1 MSITI
6 VDIAKKSN
14 VSIATVSRVINNKSE
29 GVSEKT
35 RKRILNVIDECG
47 YKPNAMARGLVT
59 KKTKTIG
66 LIIPDITNPF
76 FPEIARG
83 AEDGASTRGYN
94 VFLCNSDDNLE
105 KENEYISA
113 LKEKCVDGIILTT
126 SANSNQEHF
135 MTLMN
140 SGIPISIIDEGLDA
154 VDADIPGIFL
164 DNYEGGYLAAKHL
177 IDLGHKRIACITGPL
192 NLKNDRDRL
201 EGYKE
206 ALKDSKINIDNS
218 IIMQG
223 NYKIAGGIENA
234 KKLLS
239 KDITAIFACNDLMAY
254 GVYQVLKSNGYKIP
268 DDISVVGFDDI
279 QLSAL
284 LDPALTTIRQP
295 AYEMGLESAKMI
307 IKLIEG
313 KNIRKKVINFKPD
326 LIVRKSTGKIV
337 DNKEGK

>member
-29 GVSEKT
+29 GVSVST
-35 RKRILNVIDECG
+35 RKRILDVIDECG

-83 AEDGASTRGYN
+83 AEDGASTKGYN
-94 VFLCNSDDNLE
+94 VFLCNSDDSIE

-126 SANSNQEHF
+126 SASSNQEHVLS
-135 MTLMN
+135 LMN
-140 SGIPISIIDEGLDA
+140 SDLPIIIIDEGLDSM
-154 VDADIPGIFL
+154 DTDIPGVFV
-164 DNYEGGYLAAKHL
+164 DNFEGGYLAAKHL
-177 IDLGHKRIACITGPL
+177 IDLGHKKIACITGPL
-192 NLKNDRDRL
+192 NLKDDRDRL
-201 EGYKE
+201 EGYKK
-206 ALKDSKINIDNS
+206 ALMDAKINIDSS
-218 IIMQG
+218 IILQG
-223 NYKIAGGIENA
+223 NYKIAGGVENT
-234 KKLLS
+234 KKLLD

-254 GVYQVLKSNGYKIP
+254 GSYQVLKSAGYKIP
-268 DDISVVGFDDI
+268 DDISIVGFDDV
-279 QLSAL
+279 QLSAM
-284 LDPALTTIRQP
+284 LDPALTTIKQP

-313 KNIRKKVINFKPD
+313 KNIRKKIIKFKPN
-326 LIVRKSTGKIV
+326 LVVRKSTSKVV
-337 DNKEGK
+337 DNKEDK